1 MFSISINTE
10 LGALMLFVLFALI
23 AANKASKLI
32 YYKTEKELHKR
43 TRKLYF
49 WTVSLTVLASIMAA
63 ADIFLALNAH
73 PLLWLDRLL
82 LRTPLAA
89 AAVLFLWFGAIP
101 RVRMLLARTRPQT
114 AAIPDMSRRR
124 QSTEPLLVA
133 PFHFAALT
141 GAGLF
146 YFAFV
151 PPIPFAWS
159 YITIPLTLL
168 TVLAC
173 FLWMLQSS
181 RNRKASES
189 PEAFS
194 YRPWSRRLRLTGTL
208 AAVAAICSVP
218 LLTAMQGSKLPDR
231 LNMMTGKPDYGI
243 ASSVEPG
250 HNHNH
255 QDSVPALASA
265 SAADV
270 PVTELT
276 GPHSGKADRKYTLTA
291 QKKSVQLSSGRT
303 IEAWTYNGQIP
314 GPEIRV
320 KQGELI
326 EVTLLNEDIEGGV
339 TLHWHGLD
347 VPNAEDGVAGATQ
360 NAVMPGGKHTYRFI
374 AEQVGTFWYH
384 SHQNSKEAV
393 QKGLFGALIVEPDKD
408 THAEAYEDITIMIHA
423 WNGAGMAIGANDTLQ
438 SKAIAPGTP
447 VKLRLINTQDWVRQ
461 SFILTGTSF
470 QVVAIDGTDLHEPGD
485 LLGERLELI
494 TGGRYDVT
502 FIMPDHPVLLSI
514 GQNKKLGLLMSPDG
528 KGELPAIA
536 KTTTVF
542 DPTHYGTEA
551 ETPFGPDSKFDRE
564 FTMILDN
571 RFAFYNGGFAA
582 YDTINGQVFPNTPM
596 FVVKENEL
604 VKTTII
610 NRSSVDHPM
619 HLHGHHML
627 VLSRNN
633 EDVTGSP
640 WWSDTLDVAPGEV
653 YEVAFLADN
662 PGLWMDHCHNLQ
674 HAAAGMTMHLM
685 YEGVTSPFEVGTE
698 THNHPE

>member
-1 MFSISINTE
+1 MFSIAINTE
-10 LGALMLFVLFALI
+10 LGALMLFVIFSLI

-32 YYKTEKELHKR
+32 YYRTEKELHKR
-43 TRKLYF
+43 TRKMVF
-49 WTVSLTVLASIMAA
+49 WTVSLTVLAATMAA

-82 LRTPLAA
+82 LRTPLAFIG
-89 AAVLFLWFGAIP
+89 VLFVWFGAMP
-101 RVRMLLARTRPQT
+101 RVRMLLARTRMQT
-114 AAIPDMSRRR
+114 DAVPDLSRRR
-124 QSTEPLLVA
+124 QATEPLLVA
-133 PFHFAALT
+133 PYQFAALI

-151 PPIPFAWS
+151 PPIPFAWT
-159 YITIPLTLL
+159 YLTIPLTLL

-173 FLWMLQSS
+173 FLWMLQSH
-181 RNRKASES
+181 RNRKATES
-189 PEAFS
+189 MQTYI
-194 YRPWSRRLRLTGTL
+194 YRPWGRRLRLTGTYAAI
-208 AAVAAICSVP
+208 AAVCSVP

-231 LNMMTGKPDYGI
+231 LNMMTGKPDYGM
-243 ASSVEPG
+243 AAAAAG
-250 HNHNH
+250 HNHH
-255 QDSVPALASA
+255 QASDPVLASA
-265 SAADV
+265 AV

-276 GPHSGKADRKYTLTA
+276 GPQSGKADRKFALTA
-291 QKKSVQLSSGRT
+291 KKKSVQLSSGKT
-303 IEAWTYNGQIP
+303 VDAWTYNGQIP

-320 KQGELI
+320 KKGQLV

-360 NAVMPGGKHTYRFI
+360 NAVMPGGKHTYRFM

-393 QKGLFGALIVEPDKD
+393 QKGLFGALIVEPDED
-408 THAEAYEDITIMIHA
+408 THAEAYEDITIMTHV
-423 WNGAGMAIGANDTLQ
+423 WDDAGMAIGADDTLQ

-447 VKLRLINTQDWVRQ
+447 VRLRLINTDDWVRQ
-461 SFILTGTSF
+461 SYSLTGTTF
-470 QVVAIDGTDLHEPGD
+470 QVAAIDGTDLHEPGD
-485 LLGERLELI
+485 LNNQRLELI

-502 FIMPDHPVLLSI
+502 FIMPDHPVLLSV
-514 GQNKKLGLLMSPDG
+514 GRGKKLGLLMSPDG
-528 KGELPAIA
+528 KGEPPAIPQ
-536 KTTTVF
+536 TTVF
-542 DPTHYGTEA
+542 DPTHYGTA
-551 ETPFGPDSKFDRE
+551 AKTPFGQDSKFDRE

-596 FVVKENEL
+596 FVVRENEL
-604 VKTTII
+604 VKTTIV

-627 VLSRNN
+627 VLSRNG

-662 PGLWMDHCHNLQ
+662 PGLWMDHCHNLK

-685 YEGVTSPFEVGTE
+685 YEGVISPFEVGTE